1 MNKIEISG
9 VGKPYVLTKDVELF
23 SRQHNVQVF
32 PVGIYFTKKYGMVPC
47 TYCTNTE
54 YTIDAIYH
62 LRKKGQLISDWVLD
76 STDEQMQAS
85 GYIEE
90 ADVSW
95 GDNGEPM
102 YRGTF
107 FYKDNIIEIESNSA
121 RSLKPDALKTYT
133 LRFYHLPGTE
143 PVFKDFKKFIFKPD
157 YKSVI
162 YTIIKTSSGFNFE
175 PFEVSLPDSYNIK
188 THYEPEFEKIHNS
201 IVSSLSEKKSGL
213 YLFHGDPGTGKT
225 TYIKYLSS
233 VLKRSVIYVPTS
245 FIDAIV
251 DPSFIPALLD
261 KKHCVLVI
269 EDAEKALLE
278 REAGDSSSLV
288 STILNLTD
296 GIMGDI
302 FNISIIA
309 TYNNPR
315 HMLDKALLRKGRLKK
330 EYHFEKLS
338 IKTAQKLV
346 NSFRKDYKV
355 EEPISLSEIYN
366 IDNENVTSEDISNVG
381 KEKRIGFGFGS

>member
-9 VGKPYVLTKDVELF
+9 VGKPYTLTKDVELF
-23 SRQHNVQVF
+23 SRQHSVQVF
-32 PVGIYFTKKYGMVPC
+32 PVGIYFTKKYNQVPC
-47 TYCTNTE
+47 TYCSNVE
-54 YTIDAIYH
+54 YTIDAIH
-62 LRKKGQLISDWVLD
+62 FLKKKGELICDWVLD
-76 STDEQMQAS
+76 SNEESMQSS

-95 GDNGEPM
+95 SDGGEPM
-102 YRGTF
+102 YRGTY
-107 FYKDNIIEIESNSA
+107 FYKENVIEIELNSA
-121 RSLKPDALKTYT
+121 RSLKPDAPKTYT
-133 LRFYHLPGTE
+133 FRFYHLPGTE
-143 PVFKDFKKFIFKPD
+143 PVFKDFKKYIFKPN

-175 PFEVSLPDSYNIK
+175 PFEVSLPNSYNIK
-188 THYEPEFEKIHNS
+188 THYEPEFEKIHDS
-201 IVSSLSEKKSGL
+201 IVESLKQNKSGL

-233 VLKRSVIYVPTS
+233 VLKRNVIYVPTS

-251 DPSFIPALLD
+251 DPSFIPALLH

-330 EYHFEKLS
+330 EYHFKKLT
-338 IKTAQKLV
+338 IETAQKLV
-346 NSFRKDYKV
+346 DKIDKNYKV
-355 EEPISLSEIYN
+355 TDPMSLSEIYN
-366 IDNENVTSEDISNVG
+366 IDVENVTSSDVS

>member
-1 MNKIEISG
+1 MSKIEISG
-9 VGKPYVLTKDVELF
+9 VGKPYTLTKDVDLY

-32 PVGIYFTKKYGMVPC
+32 PVGIYFTKKYKQVPC
-47 TYCTNTE
+47 TYSTNAE
-54 YTIDAIYH
+54 YTIDAIH
-62 LRKKGQLISDWVLD
+62 LLRKNGQLICDWVLD
-76 STDEQMQAS
+76 TSDESVRSS
-85 GYIEE
+85 GYIED
-90 ADVSW
+90 ADISW
-95 GDNGEPM
+95 SDSGEPM

-107 FYKDNIIEIESNSA
+107 FYKDNVIEVESNNS
-121 RSLKPDALKTYT
+121 RSIKPDALKTYT
-133 LRFYHLPGTE
+133 LRFYHLPGTA
-143 PVFKDFKKFIFKPD
+143 PAANDFKKFIFKPD
-157 YKSVI
+157 FKSVI
-162 YTIIKTSSGFNFE
+162 YTIIKTSNGFNFE
-175 PFEVSLPDSYNIK
+175 PFEVSLPDTYNIK
-188 THYEPEFEKIHNS
+188 THYEPEFEQVHES
-201 IVSSLSEKKSGL
+201 IVESLKQNKSGL

-261 KKHCVLVI
+261 KKHCVIVI
-269 EDAEKALLE
+269 EDAEKALLQ
-278 REAGDSSSLV
+278 REGGDSSSLV

-315 HMLDKALLRKGRLKK
+315 HELDKALLRKGRLKK

-338 IKTAQKLV
+338 VKTAQKLFKKI
-346 NSFRKDYKV
+346 NKEYKV
-355 EEPISLSEIYN
+355 TEPMSLSEIYN
-366 IDNENVTSEDISNVG
+366 IDTENVTSKDVKE
-381 KEKRIGFGFGS
+381 EKRIGFGFSS

>member
-9 VGKPYVLTKDVELF
+9 TGKPYSLTEDVELY
-23 SRQHNVQVF
+23 SRQHGVQIF
-32 PVGIYFTKKYGMVPC
+32 PIGIYFTKKYKQAPC
-47 TYCTNTE
+47 VYGTNKE
-54 YTIDAIYH
+54 YTMDAV
-62 LRKKGQLISDWVLD
+62 LFLQKKGQLISDWVYNTVD
-76 STDEQMQAS
+76 KVGGAS
-85 GYIEE
+85 GYVDE
-90 ADVSW
+90 ADMTWS
-95 GDNGEPM
+95 DDGEPV

-107 FYKDNIIEIESNSA
+107 LYKDNFIEIESSNS
-121 RSLKPDALKTYT
+121 RSIKPDAQKTYS
-133 LRFYHLPGTE
+133 LRFYHRPGTI
-143 PVFKDFKKFIFKPD
+143 PVFKDFEKFVFKPD
-157 YKSVI
+157 YKSII

-175 PFEVSLPDSYNIK
+175 PFEVSLPDSYDIK
-188 THYEPEFEKIHNS
+188 THYEPEFEKIHEN
-201 IVSSLSEKKSGL
+201 ILSTLNEKKSGL

-233 VLKRSVIYVPTS
+233 VLKRCVIYVPTS

-261 KKHCVLVI
+261 KKHCVIVI

-330 EYHFEKLS
+330 EYHFEKLTVE
-338 IKTAQKLV
+338 TAQKLIDT
-346 NSFRKDYKV
+346 FRKDYNV
-355 EEPISLSEIYN
+355 TEPMSLSEIYN
-366 IDNENVTSEDISNVG
+366 IDNENVTSDEVADTK
-381 KEKRIGFGFGS
+381 KEKRIGFGS

>member
-1 MNKIEISG
+1 MSKIDISG
-9 VGKPYVLTKDVELF
+9 VGKPYTLTEDVELF

-32 PVGIYFTKKYGMVPC
+32 PVGIYFSKKYKQVPC
-47 TYCTNTE
+47 VYSSNTE
-54 YTIDAIYH
+54 YTIDAVQ
-62 LRKKGQLISDWVLD
+62 LLQKKGQLINDFVYNAVEKIGS
-76 STDEQMQAS
+76 AS
-85 GYIEE
+85 GYIDD
-90 ADVSW
+90 ADLSW
-95 GDNGEPM
+95 SDDGDNS

-107 FYKDNIIEIESNSA
+107 FYKENIIEVESASS
-121 RSLKPDALKTYT
+121 RSLKPDAQKMFSF
-133 LRFYHLPGTE
+133 RFYHRPGTK
-143 PVFKDFKKFIFKPD
+143 PVFKDFEKFIYKPD

-162 YTIIKTSSGFNFE
+162 YTIIKTSNGFNFE
-175 PFEVSLPDSYNIK
+175 PFEVSLPDSYDIK
-188 THYEPEFEKIHNS
+188 THYEPDFEKVHES
-201 IVSSLSEKKSGL
+201 IVTSLNEKKSGL

-233 VLKRSVIYVPTS
+233 ILKRSVIYVPTS

-278 REAGDSSSLV
+278 REAGDASSLV

-330 EYHFEKLS
+330 EYHFEKLT
-338 IKTAQKLV
+338 IETAQKLV
-346 NSFRKDYKV
+346 ETFRKDYEV
-355 EEPISLSEIYN
+355 TEPMSLSEIYN
-366 IDNENVTSEDISNVG
+366 IDSENVTSEEVAG
-381 KEKRIGFGFGS
+381 TKKEKRIGFGS

>member
-9 VGKPYVLTKDVELF
+9 TGIPYTLTEDVDLY
-23 SRQHNVQVF
+23 SRQHSVQVF
-32 PVGIYFTKKYGMVPC
+32 PVGVYFTKKYKQVPC
-47 TYCTNTE
+47 TYGSNNE
-54 YTIDAIYH
+54 YTIDVVKF
-62 LRKKGQLISDWVLD
+62 LQKKGQLISDWVYNTFEKQG
-76 STDEQMQAS
+76 SAS
-85 GYIEE
+85 GYIDD
-90 ADVSW
+90 ADISW
-95 GDNGEPM
+95 SDDGEPV
-102 YRGTF
+102 YRGTY
-107 FYKDNIIEIESNSA
+107 FYKDNFIEIENNSS
-121 RSLKPDALKTYT
+121 RSLKPDAPKVFS
-133 LRFYHLPGTE
+133 LRFYHRPGTKPIYKE
-143 PVFKDFKKFIFKPD
+143 FDKFIFKPD

-162 YTIIKTSSGFNFE
+162 YTIIKTSGGFNFE
-175 PFEVSLPDSYNIK
+175 PFEVSLPDSYDIK
-188 THYEPEFEKIHNS
+188 THYEPEFEKVHDS
-201 IVSSLSEKKSGL
+201 IVSSLNEKKSGL

-233 VLKRSVIYVPTS
+233 ILKRSVIYVPTS

-251 DPSFIPALLD
+251 DPSFIPALLN
-261 KKHCVLVI
+261 KKHCVIVI

-330 EYHFEKLS
+330 EYHFEKIS
-338 IKTAQKLV
+338 VKTAQKLIDT
-346 NSFRKDYKV
+346 FRKDYTV
-355 EEPISLSEIYN
+355 EEPMSLSEIYN
-366 IDNENVTSEDISNVG
+366 IDNENVTSEEVG
-381 KEKRIGFGFGS
+381 NTNKEKRIGFGG

>member
-9 VGKPYVLTKDVELF
+9 VGTPYTLTKDVELF

-32 PVGIYFTKKYGMVPC
+32 PVGIYFTKKYNKVPC
-47 TYCTNTE
+47 TYCSNAE
-54 YTIDAIYH
+54 YTIDAIHH
-62 LRKKGQLISDWVLD
+62 LRKKGQLINDWVHD
-76 STDEQMQAS
+76 TTDESVQAS

-95 GDNGEPM
+95 SDGGEPM

-107 FYKDNIIEIESNSA
+107 FYKENVIEIESNNS
-121 RSLKPDALKTYT
+121 RSLSPDALKTYS

-143 PVFKDFKKFIFKPD
+143 PIFKDFKKFVFKPD

-162 YTIIKTSSGFNFE
+162 YTIIKTSNGFTFE
-175 PFEVSLPDSYNIK
+175 PFEVSLPDSYDIK
-188 THYEPEFEKIHNS
+188 THYEPDFVDVHND
-201 IVSSLSEKKSGL
+201 IVDSLKQNKSGL

-233 VLKRSVIYVPTS
+233 VLKRNVIYVPTS

-278 REAGDSSSLV
+278 RDAGDSSSLV

-330 EYHFEKLS
+330 EYHFEKLTV
-338 IKTAQKLV
+338 KTSQKLV
-346 NSFRKDYKV
+346 NTFRKGYDV
-355 EEPISLSEIYN
+355 TEPMSLSEIYN
-366 IDNENVTSEDISNVG
+366 IDNENVTSEDVGNSG
-381 KEKRIGFGFGS
+381 KEKRIGFGS